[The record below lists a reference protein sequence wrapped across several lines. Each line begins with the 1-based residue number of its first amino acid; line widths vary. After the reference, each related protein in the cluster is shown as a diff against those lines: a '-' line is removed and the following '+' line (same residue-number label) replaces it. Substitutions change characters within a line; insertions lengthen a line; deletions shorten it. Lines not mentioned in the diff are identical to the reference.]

1 MWLLVMLCAMLLCT
15 LGCPRPTAPPPVG
28 TVPDGIDQARSSTDR
43 LAQQY
48 QFAGESSFSVDLGEA
63 PSFTPQVKSYDVRS
77 GCDNVANRGLFTE
90 RLQPAHFAAMADKG
104 FVVASA
110 QWKQTEFIYEQN
122 NYPRE
127 HWPSFVT
134 TDSTLHAFH
143 VFFDYCLRT
152 IEVSTLYER
161 AETLAKG
168 LVAHAAERY
177 EGETIAEVKQAA
189 RNNFAYCLVPARLL
203 EIPDEALG
211 VTVPD
216 DVAELVEQELALID
230 KHAGFAVSP
239 TVGFKVDYSQFIPRG
254 HYTRSDKLKRYF
266 KAVMWYGLVP
276 VALRNIVGDFAPMQA
291 RQAVLL
297 ADIVVYGKVG
307 DEAIGEVWE
316 DVYEPTAFMVGY
328 ADDNT
333 PGDYGEVIPGLFGDP
348 IETRKLV
355 PEENLKKLAEQVLDL
370 RPPGIVMASITK
382 VELLPGIPQFR
393 LMGQR
398 FVLDSHIFQMMVY
411 PHVGESD
418 SNVTDPGRFGKRTF
432 PMGLDLFSV
441 MGSERAY
448 QIADEV
454 YEQTRFANYAEQTE
468 ALRDEVAALTKE
480 DWTSNLYFGW
490 LHTLKYLTEVKREG
504 YPAFMQN
511 HAWVDKQLNT
521 ALGSWAELCHDTILY
536 RKQSVVAECGGEGGE
551 QEPPPPPK
559 GYVEPEVMTYWRL
572 KLLATQ
578 LRDGLQQRGLLTDE
592 RLTAKFADLISLL
605 EFLEKT
611 SVKELTGQTLTAEE
625 YRQIEYYGDNLA
637 RLNLY
642 MELGAEGDEITSAT
656 DKDMAVI
663 ADVHTGPIGD
673 GMFALEEGVGHADEI
688 YVVCPC
694 EGKLLIGRGAVFSYH
709 EFTQRSSD
717 RLTDEKWQEMLASP
731 SPPKRPQWVDSFLSD
746 TPIRGETGAN
756 IEDQPPAFTKGGC

>member
-1 MWLLVMLCAMLLCT
+1 MRKSTWLLPMLCAMMVCV
-15 LGCPRPTAPPPVG
+15 LGCPRPADQVPVG
-28 TVPDGIDQARSSTDR
+28 EIPVQTGSEVTSNGR

-48 QFAGESSFSVDLGEA
+48 QFGAEAAFSVDLGDPPA
-63 PSFTPQVKSYDVRS
+63 FTPQVKSYDVRS
-77 GCDNVANRGLFTE
+77 GCDNVANRKLFGE
-90 RLQPAHFAAMADKG
+90 RLQPAHFAAMAERG
-104 FVVASA
+104 FVVGAA
-110 QWKQTEFIYEQN
+110 EWKQTEFIYEQN

-134 TDSTLHAFH
+134 TDSILHTFH

-177 EGETIAEVKQAA
+177 ETETIAEVKEAA
-189 RNNFAYCLVPARLL
+189 RNNFAYCVVPARLL
-203 EIPDEALG
+203 EIPTEALG

-216 DVAELVEQELALID
+216 DVEELVAQELALID

-276 VALRNIVGDFAPMQA
+276 VALRNIKGVFAPVQA

-297 ADIVVYGKVG
+297 ADIVVNGKVG
-307 DEAIGEVWE
+307 DEAIGKVWE

-333 PGDYGEVIPGLFGDP
+333 PGDYGKVIPGLFGDP
-348 IETRKLV
+348 IEAKKLV
-355 PEENLKKLAEQVLDL
+355 PEEDLKKLAEQVLAL
-370 RPPGIVMASITK
+370 RPPGIVMASVTNDPK
-382 VELLPGIPQFR
+382 LPGIPQFR
-393 LMGQR
+393 VMGQR

-411 PHVGESD
+411 PHVGKHAR
-418 SNVTDPGRFGKRTF
+418 TRLLRTF

-448 QIADEV
+448 QIADKV
-454 YEQTRFANYAEQTE
+454 YDQPGFAGYDKQTE
-468 ALRDEVAALTKE
+468 ELRQKVAALTE
-480 DWTSNLYFGW
+480 EEWTSNLYYGW
-490 LHTLKYLTEVKREG
+490 LHTLRYLTEVKREG
-504 YPAFMQN
+504 YPTFMQDQ
-511 HAWVDKQLNT
+511 AWVDKQLNT

-551 QEPPPPPK
+551 QDPPPPPK

-578 LRDGLQQRGLLTDE
+578 LRDGLQQRGLLADE

-605 EFLEKT
+605 EFLEQT

-625 YRQIEYYGDNLA
+625 YRQIEYYGDTLA

-642 MELGAEGDEITSAT
+642 MELGDEGDEITSAT

-663 ADVHTGPIGD
+663 ADVHTGVIGTEY
-673 GMFALEEGVGHADEI
+673 FALEEGVGHADEI
-688 YVVCPC
+688 YVVYPC

-709 EFTQRSSD
+709 EFIQPVAD

-746 TPIRGETGAN
+746 TPLQGETGAN
-756 IEDQPPAFTKGGC
+756 VEDQAPAFTKGGC